1 MKKSIIISIAVC
13 AVLTLKTSVAGD
25 APRGNLLEL
34 HSCELFAGGCV
45 VSSQAT
51 LDGRYMLQAWDFTG
65 GSFAGV
71 DLAGLQLALLQS
83 STQNLAAENAS
94 PDQAVV
100 YLPEKASSSQRKAL
114 LAWLKNSQ
122 PKFNTV
128 HFKTKVASLRFAKNG
143 AACSFRAGD
152 GIRVNTASLE
162 SCEKGG
168 CGEALWYSPR
178 GETTLFTVAVD
189 SSSEVNEPLLKLNW
203 RDANQRSVFL
213 GKFGEK
219 APGKNVFVTT
229 EDFCGR
235 ADKLF

>member
-1 MKKSIIISIAVC
+1 MKKLMILSIALGG
-13 AVLTLKTSVAGD
+13 ALTLTPSRAGD

-51 LDGRYMLQAWDFTG
+51 LDGRYMLQAWDFSG

-71 DLAGLQLALLQS
+71 ELAGLQLAVLQS
-83 STQNLAAENAS
+83 SSQNLAAEKAS
-94 PDQAVV
+94 SEQAVV
-100 YLPEKASSSQRKAL
+100 YLPEKASASQRKAL
-114 LAWLKNSQ
+114 LAWVKTTQPHLK
-122 PKFNTV
+122 TV
-128 HFKTKVASLRFAKNG
+128 HYKTKVASLRFAKDG

-152 GIRVNTASLE
+152 SIRVNTASLE

>member
-1 MKKSIIISIAVC
+1 MKTV
-13 AVLTLKTSVAGD
+13 TLLFAGLFALFTCNLFASD

-71 DLAGLQLALLQS
+71 DRAGLQMALLQS
-83 STQNLAAENAS
+83 ATQNLAAETAS

-114 LAWLKNSQ
+114 LAWLKTSQ
-122 PKFNTV
+122 PKFNTF
-128 HFKTKVASLRFAKNG
+128 HFKSKVASLRFAKDG

-168 CGEALWYSPR
+168 CGEA
-178 GETTLFTVAVD
+178 
-189 SSSEVNEPLLKLNW
+189 
-203 RDANQRSVFL
+203 
-213 GKFGEK
+213 
-219 APGKNVFVTT
+219 
-229 EDFCGR
+229 
-235 ADKLF
+235 